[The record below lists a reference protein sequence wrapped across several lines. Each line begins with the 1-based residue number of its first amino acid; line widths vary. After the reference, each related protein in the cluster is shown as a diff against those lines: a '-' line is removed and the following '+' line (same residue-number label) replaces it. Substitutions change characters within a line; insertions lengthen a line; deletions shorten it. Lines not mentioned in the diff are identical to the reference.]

1 MRTVGVEEEYLL
13 VGAEGAPVGAAT
25 AALRAYELRGGA
37 PDAEPEPGGGL
48 EGELKEQQL
57 ETGTHPCEDLGALA
71 DEVRAGRARARA
83 AADAVGVR
91 LAAVAT
97 SPVAGES
104 TLSRGARYH
113 QMAREYALTLRE
125 QLTGGCHVHVRVADD
140 DEGVAVLDRV
150 GPWLPVLLALSANSP
165 YWRGEDSGYESF
177 RSQVWNRWPSAGPTA
192 PFGSAA
198 GYHRVVQ
205 DLLDTGA
212 ALDHGMIYFDARL
225 SHAYPTVEIR
235 VADVCLRGADA
246 VLVAALARGLVE
258 TAAREAA
265 DGVPPVVDR
274 VERLRAATWRAGRS
288 GLTGDLVAPPAFRP
302 APARDVVRGLLEHVR
317 PALVDHGDVDR
328 VERLLDELW
337 VRGTGATQQRAWFR
351 AGGAAAVVDGAVA
364 ATAD

>member
-13 VGAEGAPVGAAT
+13 VGPDGAPAGAAA
-25 AALRAYELRGGA
+25 AALRAYERAGGT
-37 PDAEPEPGGGL
+37 PDPEHEPGGGL
-48 EGELKEQQL
+48 EGELKEEQL

-71 DEVRAGRARARA
+71 DEVRAGRGRARA

-104 TLSRGARYH
+104 TLSHGARYH
-113 QMAREYALTLRE
+113 RMAREYALTLRE
-125 QLTGGCHVHVRVADD
+125 QLTSGCHVHVAVADD
-140 DEGVAVLDRV
+140 DEGVAVIDRI

-165 YWRGEDSGYESF
+165 YWRGEDSGYDSF

-198 GYHRVVQ
+198 TYHRVVGE
-205 DLLDTGA
+205 LLDSGA
-212 ALDHGMIYFDARL
+212 ALDHGMVYFDARL

-235 VADVCLRGADA
+235 VADVCLRADDA
-246 VLVAALARGLVE
+246 VLVAALARALVE

-265 DGVPPVVDR
+265 DGVAPLVDR

-288 GLTGDLVAPPAFRP
+288 GLTGDLVAPPAFTP
-302 APARDVVRGLLEHVR
+302 QPARDVVRRLLDHVR
-317 PALVDHGDVDR
+317 PALADHGDLER
-328 VERLLDELW
+328 VEGLLDEVW

-351 AGGAAAVVDGAVA
+351 AGGPAGVVDGAVA